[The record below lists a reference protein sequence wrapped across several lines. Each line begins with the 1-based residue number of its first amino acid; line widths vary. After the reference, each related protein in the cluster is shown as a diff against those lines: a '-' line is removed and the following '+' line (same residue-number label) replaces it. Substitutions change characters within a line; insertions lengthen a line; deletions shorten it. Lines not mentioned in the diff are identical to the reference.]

1 MSVKSARRAR
11 LAVGALV
18 LIILSLVLGGGA
30 LQRVSAVAESQYE
43 DLRTFTDVL
52 ALVQRNYVEKPNN
65 KELIYG
71 AIKGMLET
79 LDPHSSFMTP
89 EVYREMQVETKGEF
103 SGLGI
108 EITTR
113 DDRIVVVSP
122 IEDTP
127 AFKAGILAGDQIIRI
142 DSKSTKGM
150 SLPDAVKLMRGPK
163 GSSVRIT
170 VAREGSPEPIEFTIT
185 RATIAVKSVKAKTLE
200 PGFGYIRLTQFQE
213 RTAEDLG
220 AALEKMEKDGLKGLI
235 LDLRNNPGGLL
246 DQAVK
251 VADYWIDNGLIV
263 YTDGRIENQK
273 MEFHAHRKGIR
284 RDYNMIVLINEGSA
298 SASEIVAGA
307 LQDTGRAVVV
317 GTQSFGKGSVQTII
331 PLSDGSALRLTTARY
346 FTPKGRSIQAKGITP
361 DIIVEAGT
369 VVTARNGAREI
380 LRERDLDRHFRGA
393 DEGRGGV
400 PQGAPQAA
408 PPGKPAPSGQPESKG
423 RPAAPARAADARA
436 EAAFTFGEPGKDVQ
450 LDRAI
455 DMLKSWQVF
464 QALGARRGAVAQQV
478 GK

>member
-1 MSVKSARRAR
+1 MSVKLTRSVR

-18 LIILSLVLGGGA
+18 LIVLSLVLGGGA

-43 DLRTFTDVL
+43 DLRVFTDVL

-65 KELIYG
+65 KELVYG

-79 LDPHSSFMTP
+79 LDPHSSFMPP

-108 EITTR
+108 EITTK
-113 DDRIVVVSP
+113 DDRIIVVTP

-127 AFKAGILAGDQIIRI
+127 AFKAGILAGDQIVKI
-142 DSKSTKGM
+142 DGKPTRGM
-150 SLPDAVKLMRGPK
+150 NLPDAVKLMRGPK
-163 GSSVRIT
+163 GSSVKIT
-170 VAREGSPEPIEFTIT
+170 IAREGSPEPIDFTLT
-185 RATIAVKSVKAKTLE
+185 RATIAVKSVKAKALE

-220 AALEKMEKDGLKGLI
+220 PALEKMEKEGLKGLI

-251 VADYWIDNGLIV
+251 VADYWIDSGLIV

-273 MEFHAHRKGIR
+273 MEFHAHREGVR

-346 FTPKGRSIQAKGITP
+346 YTPKGRSIQARGIMP
-361 DIIVEAGT
+361 DIVVEAGT
-369 VVTARNGAREI
+369 VVAARPGDREVI
-380 LRERDLDRHFRGA
+380 RERDLTRHFLGDGERR
-393 DEGRGGV
+393 E
-400 PQGAPQAA
+400 PAPANGTPPAA
-408 PPGKPAPSGQPESKG
+408 KPEPKGQPAPSG
-423 RPAAPARAADARA
+423 RPAAPARPADARA
-436 EAAFTFGEPGKDVQ
+436 DAAFTFGEPGKDLQ

-464 QALGARRGAVAQQV
+464 QALGAKRGAVAQQV